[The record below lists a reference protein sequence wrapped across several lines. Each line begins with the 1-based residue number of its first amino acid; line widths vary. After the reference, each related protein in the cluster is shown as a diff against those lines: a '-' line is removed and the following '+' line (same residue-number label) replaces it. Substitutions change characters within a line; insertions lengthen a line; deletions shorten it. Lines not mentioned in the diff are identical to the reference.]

1 MEQGERVAGNRN
13 VFRSLV
19 AGALIGFADAAP
31 MNAARLRRPLE
42 VVWRDDRDLPDPLD
56 GVPLMF
62 LDPVPLGQGSRDT
75 RRTVGRALRLTL
87 SHPFRLLRRL
97 RGHLSAG

>member
-1 MEQGERVAGNRN
+1 MAGNRN

-19 AGALIGFADAAP
+19 AGALIGFAGAVP
-31 MNAARLRRPLE
+31 MDAARLRRPLE

-56 GVPLMF
+56 GVPVTF
-62 LDPVPLGQGSRDT
+62 LDPVPLGRGSLDT
-75 RRTVGRALRLTL
+75 RRSAGRVLRLTL

-97 RGHLSAG
+97 RDQLSAD